1 MDMKDAAQI
10 VDMLLET
17 EQVRICPYCDQEHN
31 IQVGPGQ
38 AKTHGVTC
46 KKHLEQHLQHYTGND
61 PALMAK
67 FRAMYASKPDSDFSP
82 EYQPPQPAAAPVQ

>member
-38 AKTHGVTC
+38 AKSHGVC
-46 KKHLEQHLQHYTGND
+46 CRKHMDTAINHVSGGD
-61 PALMAK
+61 PALQDQMRAYFAK
-67 FRAMYASKPDSDFSP
+67 KKESDFSP
-82 EYQPPQPAAAPVQ
+82 EYQPQPAAPVQ